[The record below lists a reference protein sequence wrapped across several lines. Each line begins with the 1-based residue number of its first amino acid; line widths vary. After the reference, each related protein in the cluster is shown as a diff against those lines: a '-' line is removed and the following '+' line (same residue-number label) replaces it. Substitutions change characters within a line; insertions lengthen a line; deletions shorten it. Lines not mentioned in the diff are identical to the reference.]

1 MPVHEQ
7 REVVRAHSVIMTTP
21 GAEHS
26 AKNVTPRICVVGSC
40 NLDLTFRVP
49 RLPRFGETLAAHA
62 LHQGFGGK
70 GANQAVAAARLGA
83 QVAMIARVGDDAFG
97 RQYLDNLRFHGIDT
111 TSVQAD
117 PRWPTGM
124 ASIFVSDAGA
134 NCIVVAAGANAGL
147 TPDDIRN
154 AGAVIQR
161 ADVVLCQLETPVET
175 ALAAFQIART
185 AGVRT
190 LLNPAPAADLPGEL
204 LRLTD
209 LCVPNE
215 TELELL
221 TARSLAASGG
231 IEAAARILQLRG
243 PASVVVTLGAAGA
256 LLLGATA
263 ELLAGQ
269 RVDAV
274 DPTGAGDVFIGALA
288 VFLAEG
294 LALRE
299 AARNANAAAGLS
311 VTRLGTQSAA
321 PTRAEVEALLSRG
334 LPQ

>member
-1 MPVHEQ
+1 
-7 REVVRAHSVIMTTP
+7 MTTP

-26 AKNVTPRICVVGSC
+26 AKNVTAKICVVGSC
-40 NLDLTFRVP
+40 NLDLTFSVR
-49 RLPRFGETLAAHA
+49 RLPRCGETLAAHA

-83 QVAMIARVGDDAFG
+83 QVAMIARMGDDAFG
-97 RQYLDNLRFHGIDT
+97 RHYLENFRSQAIDT
-111 TSVQAD
+111 AFVRAD
-117 PRWPTGM
+117 PGLPTGM
-124 ASIFVSDAGA
+124 ASIFVSDAGE

-147 TPDDIRN
+147 TADDIRN
-154 AGAVIQR
+154 AAAVIQR
-161 ADVVLCQLETPVET
+161 ADAVLCQLETPVET

-221 TARSLAASGG
+221 TARSLEASGG
-231 IEAAARILQLRG
+231 VETAARILRLRG
-243 PASVVVTLGAAGA
+243 PASIVVTLGAAGA
-256 LLLGATA
+256 LVLDETA
-263 ELLAGQ
+263 GLLAGQ
-269 RVDAV
+269 RVDLV

-294 LALRE
+294 LALRD
-299 AARNANAAAGLS
+299 AARNANAAAALS

-334 LPQ
+334 VPQ